1 MEYNLADLFESVV
14 DVVPDREA
22 LVYVDHPGTGAE
34 RRLTYA
40 ELDAAA
46 NRIGHHLLDSG
57 VRPGEHLGLHLYNGV
72 EYLQTVLGCLKA
84 RIVPVNVNYRYVE
97 EELVY
102 LYRDADLVALVFDT
116 EFSER
121 VAGALPQVPELRHLI
136 RVGAGPKASG
146 PAASG
151 PDASSRGGSSAG
163 GPGPNASSADASGP
177 DASSPDGS
185 GPDASTAG
193 ASGPDASTAGRP
205 GPDASTADGPGPDAS
220 TADGPG
226 PDASTADGPGPD
238 ASTADGPGPD
248 ASTADGSGP
257 DASLA
262 AVPFAKAEAGGS
274 PARGFPARSADD
286 QFIIYTGGTTGLPKG
301 VMWRQEDLFFA
312 GLGGGAPTGEPV
324 KKPEELAERVAA
336 GGSGITFFPTPPLM
350 HGTSTLTAFI
360 GFYFGQRVVVHR
372 KFVPEEVLRTVAK
385 EKVTSISL
393 VGDAMLRPLI
403 DALQGPLKGTDCS
416 SVFSVSSSGAIM
428 SDTVR
433 GQFRALL
440 PNAMLLNNFGSS
452 ESGFNGTAT
461 DDSGPERGF
470 RVRVNSRTR
479 VVDPATHEPVAAGEV
494 GRVAQRGHVPL
505 GYYNDPA
512 KTAETFF
519 EKDGERWVLLGDMAT
534 VDGDGV
540 VIVLGR
546 GSQCINT
553 GGEKVYPEEVEQA
566 LKAHPD
572 VYDALVAGVPDATW
586 GNHVAAV
593 VQLRTGAPQPSLD
606 DIQTHCRTRLAGYK
620 IPRQLVI
627 TESVRRSPSGKA
639 DYRWARD
646 VAVAADG

>member
-34 RRLTYA
+34 RRLTFA

-46 NRIGHHLLDSG
+46 NRVGHHLLDSG
-57 VRPGEHLGLHLYNGV
+57 IRPGEHLGLHLYNGV

-102 LYRDADLVALVFDT
+102 LYRDADLVALVFDA
-116 EFSER
+116 EFTDR
-121 VAGALPQVPELRHLI
+121 VAAARPRTERLRHLI
-136 RVGAGPKASG
+136 RVGAPSPG
-146 PAASG
+146 AAEV
-151 PDASSRGGSSAG
+151 PCVEFAHVD
-163 GPGPNASSADASGP
+163 
-177 DASSPDGS
+177 
-185 GPDASTAG
+185 TAG
-193 ASGPDASTAGRP
+193 
-205 GPDASTADGPGPDAS
+205 
-220 TADGPG
+220 
-226 PDASTADGPGPD
+226 
-238 ASTADGPGPD
+238 
-248 ASTADGSGP
+248 
-257 DASLA
+257 
-262 AVPFAKAEAGGS
+262 S
-274 PARGFPARSADD
+274 PERGFPARSPDD
-286 QFIIYTGGTTGLPKG
+286 QFIIYTGGTTGMPKG

-336 GGSGITFFPTPPLM
+336 GGAGITFFPTAPLM

-360 GFYFGQRVVVHR
+360 GFNFGQRVVIHR
-372 KFVPEEVLRTVAK
+372 KFVPEEVLRTVEK
-385 EKVTSISL
+385 EKVSSISL

-403 DALQGPLKGTDCS
+403 DALRGPLRDIDRS
-416 SVFSVSSSGAIM
+416 SLFSVSSSGAIM

-433 GQFRALL
+433 RQFRELV

-461 DDSGPERGF
+461 EDSGPERGF
-470 RVRVNSRTR
+470 RVRVNARTQ
-479 VVDPATHEPVAAGEV
+479 VVDPVTYEPVAPGEV
-494 GRVAQRGHVPL
+494 GRVAQCGHVPL

-512 KTAETFF
+512 KTAATFF

-534 VDGDGV
+534 VDEEGV
-540 VIVLGR
+540 VTVLGR

-566 LKAHPD
+566 LKSHPD
-572 VYDALVAGVPDATW
+572 VYDALVAGVPDPQW
-586 GNHVAAV
+586 GHHVAAV
-593 VQLRTGAPQPSLD
+593 VQVREGAARPSLEE
-606 DIQTHCRTRLAGYK
+606 IQSHCRDRLAGYK

-627 TESVRRSPSGKA
+627 AQAIQRSPSGKA
-639 DYRWARD
+639 DYRWARE
-646 VAVAADG
+646 VAVAADR

>member
-40 ELDAAA
+40 QLDAAA

-57 VRPGEHLGLHLYNGV
+57 VRPGEHVGLHLYNGV

-84 RIVPVNVNYRYVE
+84 RIVPVNVNYRYVR

-102 LYRDADLVALVFDT
+102 LYRDADLVALVFDA
-116 EFSER
+116 EFTDR
-121 VAGALPQVPELRHLI
+121 VAGALPQAPMLRHLI
-136 RVGAGPKASG
+136 RVGPEAEG
-146 PAASG
+146 AA
-151 PDASSRGGSSAG
+151 AA
-163 GPGPNASSADASGP
+163 AL
-177 DASSPDGS
+177 
-185 GPDASTAG
+185 T
-193 ASGPDASTAGRP
+193 
-205 GPDASTADGPGPDAS
+205 
-220 TADGPG
+220 
-226 PDASTADGPGPD
+226 
-238 ASTADGPGPD
+238 
-248 ASTADGSGP
+248 
-257 DASLA
+257 
-262 AVPFAKAEAGGS
+262 AVPYAEAEAGGS
-274 PARGFPARSADD
+274 PERGFPARSGDD

-360 GFYFGQRVVVHR
+360 GFHFGQRVVIHR
-372 KFVPEEVLRTVAK
+372 KFVPEEVLRTTEK

-393 VGDAMLRPLI
+393 VGDAMLRPLV
-403 DALQGPLKGTDCS
+403 DALEGPMRGTDCS

-433 GQFRALL
+433 RQFQALL
-440 PNAMLLNNFGSS
+440 PHAMLLNNFGSS

-461 DDSGPERGF
+461 QDAGPERGF
-470 RVRVNSRTR
+470 RVRVNSRTQ
-479 VVDPATHEPVAAGEV
+479 VVDPVTHEPVRVGEP

-505 GYYNDPA
+505 GYYNDPV

-534 VDGDGV
+534 VDEDGV
-540 VIVLGR
+540 VVVLGR

-566 LKAHPD
+566 LKSHPD
-572 VYDALVAGVPDATW
+572 VYDALVAGVPDPTW

-593 VQLRTGAPQPSLD
+593 VQLRTGAPRPSLE
-606 DIQTHCRTRLAGYK
+606 DIQTHCRGRLAGYK
-620 IPRQLVI
+620 IPRRLVVTDSI
-627 TESVRRSPSGKA
+627 RRSPSGKA
-639 DYRWARD
+639 DYRWARE
-646 VAVAADG
+646 VAGGAER